1 MLFLQK
7 FVSEGSVVR
16 DCIDQC
22 TEKGKWNEKLN
33 WKQTENKI
41 GKVFIYF
48 SCFFHINVW
57 IKKRYCSKEPFRRMF
72 PNYIRLGTA
81 SFF

>member
-1 MLFLQK
+1 MKPECTHLWLTVAEKCGEKTARKYYTKKNYLTLNYFMLFLQK

-33 WKQTENKI
+33 
-41 GKVFIYF
+41 
-48 SCFFHINVW
+48 
-57 IKKRYCSKEPFRRMF
+57 
-72 PNYIRLGTA
+72 
-81 SFF
+81 